1 MRNQDL
7 VAVCLG
13 FFFMENK
20 LVVYKRWV
28 PLEKETKRK
37 TNAAFC
43 EMKNVNV
50 GPEQVLSEADAGVKS
65 RRRKNKASVQR
76 GGGWRRSRGGFP
88 AL

>member
-1 MRNQDL
+1 MLFTN
-7 VAVCLG
+7 AG
-13 FFFMENK
+13 FLSKKKQNE
-20 LVVYKRWV
+20 
-28 PLEKETKRK
+28 K

-76 GGGWRRSRGGFP
+76 GGGWRGSRGGFP